1 MRVHV
6 HSKRSL
12 QSGVKKNK
20 MYSERNSG
28 IERKLDA
35 RGRLLA
41 PLRVLITKIW
51 IRTVHPDE
59 YIRSIHLKSS
69 CLLIQLTDLNN
80 VSKSEPPST

>member
-41 PLRVLITKIW
+41 PLRVLITKI
-51 IRTVHPDE
+51 
-59 YIRSIHLKSS
+59 
-69 CLLIQLTDLNN
+69 
-80 VSKSEPPST
+80 